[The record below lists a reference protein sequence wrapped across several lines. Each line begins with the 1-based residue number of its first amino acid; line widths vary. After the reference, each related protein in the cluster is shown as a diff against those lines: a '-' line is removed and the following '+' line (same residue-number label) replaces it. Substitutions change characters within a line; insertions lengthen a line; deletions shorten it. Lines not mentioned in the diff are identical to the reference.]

1 MKRCQIAGVLCLLFG
16 FLLCACSAAPE
27 SAASESAPAAEEIS
41 LKVVTPWLS
50 TGDKAPGKDGF
61 YQLVR
66 NPQQG
71 SNMIYT
77 DYSTKTTVY
86 LCNRPDCQHNDET
99 CPSWFSF
106 PGGGIFLDAKGEHL
120 FCAIRGDSEQ
130 EQAET
135 IWKMDLNGE
144 NRQALYTCAPNE
156 SLTDMAISD
165 GTSLYF
171 AAGVT
176 DPETWTLNKTLKQ
189 LDIQSGKTEDLM
201 TYQDTAWLFGAF
213 EDELLVQIFD
223 GASFRY
229 DAYSLKTKTS
239 RTLLTYDENARSMPS
254 GDSIYVVKPLTDS
267 TAEVLK
273 FNIKTGET
281 SSLCKDIPYFVDT
294 TTVGDIVDGR
304 MIIHASDTREND
316 PEKIKVYYYAVNCE
330 TGEMTDLPLT
340 YEIGETTDFVNV
352 VAETGDFFVVTSG
365 TETVKSIANGTDG
378 TPYEL
383 EGTIFIY
390 SLISKSDY
398 WNGQPNYIK
407 IDNSAIKR

>member
-1 MKRCQIAGVLCLLFG
+1 
-16 FLLCACSAAPE
+16 
-27 SAASESAPAAEEIS
+27 
-41 LKVVTPWLS
+41 
-50 TGDKAPGKDGF
+50 
-61 YQLVR
+61 
-66 NPQQG
+66 
-71 SNMIYT
+71 
-77 DYSTKTTVY
+77 
-86 LCNRPDCQHNDET
+86 
-99 CPSWFSF
+99 
-106 PGGGIFLDAKGEHL
+106 
-120 FCAIRGDSEQ
+120 
-130 EQAET
+130 
-135 IWKMDLNGE
+135 
-144 NRQALYTCAPNE
+144 
-156 SLTDMAISD
+156 
-165 GTSLYF
+165 
-171 AAGVT
+171 
-176 DPETWTLNKTLKQ
+176 
-189 LDIQSGKTEDLM
+189 M

-223 GASFRY
+223 GTSFRY
-229 DAYSLKTKTS
+229 DAYSLKTKTA

-294 TTVGDIVDGR
+294 TAVGDIVDGR

-316 PEKIKVYYYAVNCE
+316 PEKMKVYYYAVNCE

-398 WNGQPNYIK
+398 WNGQPNYIE